1 MHPHSARLRPPY
13 RMGSQGEITDRAFSL
28 FLSLSS
34 FAGHGRRVKPPG
46 LMGPPFVM
54 GLSVGREESLS
65 PPDST
70 SEGILAYETSGFLI
84 LQKHVQS

>member
-1 MHPHSARLRPPY
+1 
-13 RMGSQGEITDRAFSL
+13 MGSQGEITDRAFSL
-28 FLSLSS
+28 FLSLSLS
-34 FAGHGRRVKPPG
+34 LFFCRAWEACQ